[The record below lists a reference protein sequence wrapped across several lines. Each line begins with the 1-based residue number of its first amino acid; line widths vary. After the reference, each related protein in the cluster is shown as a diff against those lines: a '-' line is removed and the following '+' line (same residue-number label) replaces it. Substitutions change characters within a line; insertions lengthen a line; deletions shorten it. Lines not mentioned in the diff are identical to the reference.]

1 MSTAVT
7 GTGGGTGARILDRR
21 YQRYTGPRKGQGHAI
36 RRLTLHAFQRF
47 LGLRRPGKYKI
58 VPFLI
63 GLLCYL
69 PTIAFVGMAALLP
82 INDSAFISYAQ
93 LYGIIAGLVGLF
105 IVTTGPGGLIAD
117 RNSKSLSL
125 YLASP
130 LDRNTYLLAHF
141 AALAGTLA
149 LVTLGPALLYLIASV
164 FQGIGPD
171 GVTAVTSTAAK
182 ILLAGGALAVFFTA
196 MTMAVA
202 SISNRAAQA
211 GVILFLVLSVPDA
224 LVGAALLNSDAP
236 DGLLL
241 LAPGSLPDELVRRIF
256 GSEGV
261 VQGPISFD
269 LATPL
274 VALGTA
280 AWAIGALALVWY
292 RYHRLDIS
300 R

>member
-1 MSTAVT
+1 MSTDVT
-7 GTGGGTGARILDRR
+7 GTGGTTGARILDRR

-63 GLLCYL
+63 GILCYV
-69 PTIAFVGMAALLP
+69 PTVVFIGMAVLLP

-93 LYGIIAGLVGLF
+93 LYGIISALIGLF
-105 IVTTGPGGLIAD
+105 IITTGPGGLIAD

-141 AALAGTLA
+141 AALVGTLA

-164 FQGIGPD
+164 IQGIGPD
-171 GVTAVTSTAAK
+171 GVASVASTAAK
-182 ILLAGGALAVFFTA
+182 ILLAGGALAAFFTA

-202 SISNRAAQA
+202 SIANRAAQA

-236 DGLLL
+236 DALLL
-241 LAPGSLPDELVRRIF
+241 LAPGTLPDELVRRIF

-261 VQGPISFD
+261 IQGPISFD

-280 AWAIGALALVWY
+280 AWAVAALAFVWY